1 MSWYGFKPDV
11 SRDGSRLKVDSAG
24 TDVGWGT
31 GGGLYS
37 SLPFPFICIS

>member
-1 MSWYGFKPDV
+1 MSRYGFKLDV
-11 SRDGSRLKVDSAG
+11 SRDGSGLKVDSAV

-37 SLPFPFICIS
+37 SLPFPFICVS